1 MSKKKIFILSA
12 IIIIGLA
19 IIASVFIKGKNA
31 VGGNITKAELGT
43 IQKTVEETGTVFSKR
58 VNTFY
63 SDMSKTVKV
72 LNVSIGEKVK
82 KGDIILTYENNYD
95 LEIEVARKQ
104 IESITASYK
113 EISKGADFQQVSNEK
128 LNINT
133 IENNLEYAKRSLEKI
148 KALYEDYAVSKAEYE
163 EAENNVKV
171 LENQLQEAKN
181 NYQLLVKGV
190 SANIKHNYEAQIEEI
205 MLQIN
210 ILEKNKRQSSV
221 IAEFDGIITELNVHQ
236 GGMTQPG
243 VVVVEIQDEKNLGI
257 YVELLADDVYKI
269 HNGLPVIIKNQNSE
283 TEIDRLKVDRIYPKA
298 LTTVSDLGV
307 EQKRVRVE
315 ADMKE
320 NKNNF
325 KIGTEVDVVI
335 VLEQKE
341 QVLLLKKDAV
351 YEISDKKYVSVKK
364 GEDKEQREITTG
376 IENDKYVEILSGLS
390 KDDEILIEANK

>member
-1 MSKKKIFILSA
+1 MSKKKIFILSVV
-12 IIIIGLA
+12 IIIGLA
-19 IIASVFIKGKNA
+19 IIASIFVNGKKA
-31 VGGNITKAELGT
+31 VGEKIAKTELGT
-43 IQKTVEETGTVFSKR
+43 IQKTVEEIGTVFSKR

-63 SDMSKTVKV
+63 SDMSRTVKV

-82 KGDIILTYENNYD
+82 KGDIILTYENNFD

-104 IESITASYK
+104 IESITASYN
-113 EISKGADFQQVSNEK
+113 ELSKGADFQQVSNEK

-148 KALYEDYAVSKAEYE
+148 KELYENYAVSKAEYE
-163 EAENNVKV
+163 EAENNVKI

-236 GGMTQPG
+236 GGMTKPG
-243 VVVVEIQDEKNLGI
+243 VVVVEIQDENNLGI
-257 YVELLADDVYKI
+257 YVELLADDVYEV
-269 HNGLPVIIKNQNSE
+269 HTGLPVIIKNQNLDI
-283 TEIDRLKVDRIYPKA
+283 EIDKLKVDRIYPKA
-298 LTTVSDLGV
+298 LTMVSDLGV

-320 NKNNF
+320 NKNKF

-335 VLEQKE
+335 ILEQKE
-341 QVLLLKKDAV
+341 QVLLIDKDAV
-351 YEISDKKYVSVKK
+351 YEISGRKYATIKK
-364 GEDKEQREITTG
+364 GEGKEQKEIATG
-376 IENDKYVEILSGLS
+376 IENDKYVEIISGLS
-390 KDDEILIEANK
+390 TDDEVIIETN